1 MTAFVIAILKD
12 EQFNK
17 LLLHS
22 KNKQQQNTK
31 TKHPNKQKFRKNY

>member
-1 MTAFVIAILKD
+1 MTAFVIAILK

-31 TKHPNKQKFRKNY
+31 TKHPNKQKVRKNY